1 MKGYHSYGIVSLLL
15 VVGGVAARP
24 QADQLVSPLTSYLTC
39 GKLYYRTVYMDE
51 ARNSLFV
58 GAMDRV
64 MRVNLANVSDT
75 SCDYDTMLLEPSN
88 VASCVSKGKSE
99 NYDCR
104 NHVRV
109 IQPIG
114 NGDRLYVCGTN
125 AHNPADLMVY
135 ANLTNLGRHEYVPGI
150 GNGIAKCPFDPED
163 NSTAVWVENGNP
175 GGLAALYS
183 GTNAEFTKADSVIFR
198 TDLHNPKSGSREY
211 SFKRTIKY
219 DSHMLDKP
227 DFVGSYEIGDYVY
240 FFLREIAVEYMNCGK
255 AIFSRIAR
263 VCKRDTGGKNILLQN
278 WATYLKAKL
287 NCSIPGEFPFYF
299 NEIQSVY
306 KIPDDDTKF
315 YAVFNTNLNG
325 LSGSAVCTFMLED
338 VHTAF
343 DGKFKEQAT
352 SASAWLPVPSSKVPE
367 PRPGSCVEDTRELP
381 DRVLNFIRSHPLMDG
396 EVDHEGG
403 APVFYKRD
411 VVFTNLVVDKISTG
425 VFSEQREYTIFY
437 VGTREGQV
445 YKISQWNQ
453 GGALKSKL
461 LDIFQATVEAEP
473 IRGFV
478 LSRRRRML
486 YVTSDTGIRQIN
498 LNMCSQRYESCLQCT
513 QDPMCGWDRETG
525 TCSTYSSAL
534 LSDPTQSKE
543 GLCDASIFKR
553 KLIANFG
560 QSIHLSCSVGK
571 SELTEQSGVEWHH
584 YSKTKGRYRVEFRAE
599 KHVLTNDNGLVV
611 ISVSDQDSGRY
622 DCLYQS
628 QLVSSYHIA
637 VDTHRCSAPNKTA
650 DYQKIYSDW
659 CNQYEKYKLALKTW
673 EKRQG
678 KCTPGSA
685 GSEEVSS
692 NQIFDSNRFF

>member
-1 MKGYHSYGIVSLLL
+1 MNKYFSPLFGVVLCVGVS
-15 VVGGVAARP
+15 ARP
-24 QADQLVSPLTSYLTC
+24 PAADQLPPPLTSYLTC

-51 ARNSLFV
+51 SRNSLFV

-64 MRVNLANVSDT
+64 IRVNLGNVSET

-125 AHNPADLMVY
+125 AHNPADLLVY
-135 ANLTNLGRHEYVPGI
+135 ANLTTLGRHEYVPGV

-163 NSTAVWVENGNP
+163 NSTAIWVENGNP
-175 GGLAALYS
+175 GGLPALYS

-198 TDLHNPKSGSREY
+198 TDLHNLKSGSREY

-315 YAVFNTNLNG
+315 YAVFTTNLNG
-325 LSGSAVCTFMLED
+325 LSGSAVCTFRLED

-367 PRPGSCVEDTRELP
+367 PRPGTCVEDTRELP

-403 APVFYKRD
+403 APVYYKRD

-425 VFSEQREYTIFY
+425 VFSEQREYTVFY
-437 VGTREGQV
+437 IGTREGQL
-445 YKISQWNQ
+445 YKVVQWSQ
-453 GGALKSKL
+453 GGALKSRL
-461 LDIFQATVEAEP
+461 LDIFQGTVEAEP
-473 IRGFV
+473 IRALA
-478 LSRRRRML
+478 LSRARRML

-498 LNMCSQRYESCLQCT
+498 LNMCQQRYESCLQCT
-513 QDPMCGWDRETG
+513 RDPLCGWDREQG
-525 TCSTYSSAL
+525 ACSAYSSSL
-534 LSDPTQSKE
+534 LSDPTQTKE

-611 ISVSDQDSGRY
+611 VSVADQDSGRY
-622 DCLYQS
+622 DCLYQG

-678 KCTPGSA
+678 KCSPSSA
-685 GSEEVSS
+685 GVDDVSS